1 MWRLVG
7 AAHFQMPF
15 QNVQAILFD
24 LDGTLIH
31 SRIDFDRMRAM
42 VADMAESCGIQ
53 REHFKSKDVLGML
66 EEACASVQDPDSL
79 RAKVNSELIAI
90 ELEATDNAV
99 EAEEASSVME
109 WLRESGIKVGIV
121 TRNSPQAVGRMLMQ
135 IPLPHEVLLTRV
147 DTPRVK
153 PDPLHL
159 HLALERLQVRPAEG
173 VMVGDHLM
181 DIQGGKAAGM
191 RTLGILTPDRPRDF
205 FDAVEPDGVIQ
216 HLNELRTW
224 ISP

>member
-1 MWRLVG
+1 
-7 AAHFQMPF
+7 MPIPF
-15 QNVQAILFD
+15 TQVDAVLFD

-31 SRIDFDRMRAM
+31 SQIDFDRMRAM
-42 VADMAESCGIQ
+42 VADMARACGIQ
-53 REHFKSKDVLGML
+53 REQFKSKDVLGML
-66 EEACASVQDPDSL
+66 EEACALAQDPKCL
-79 RAKVNSELIAI
+79 RERVEAELIAI
-90 ELEATDNAV
+90 ELHATESAV
-99 EAEEASSVME
+99 EAEAATTIME
-109 WLRESGIKVGIV
+109 WLLRSGIKVGIV
-121 TRNSPQAVGRMLMQ
+121 TRNSPQAVDRLLTQ
-135 IPLPHEVLLTRV
+135 IPLPYDVLLTRV

-159 HLALERLQVRPAEG
+159 HLALERLGAAPERS

-181 DIQGGKAAGM
+181 DVQGGKAAGL

-205 FDAVEPDGVIQ
+205 FDAVEPDGVIL

>member
-1 MWRLVG
+1 MPTPFTQV
-7 AAHFQMPF
+7 AA
-15 QNVQAILFD
+15 VLFD

-31 SRIDFDRMRAM
+31 SKIDFDRMRAM
-42 VADMAESCGIQ
+42 VADMASTCGIQ
-53 REHFKSKDVLGML
+53 REQFKSKDVLDML
-66 EEACASVQDPDSL
+66 EEACVLVQDPITL
-79 RAKVNSELIAI
+79 RDKVNAELIAI
-90 ELEATDNAV
+90 EMEATASAI
-99 EAEEASSVME
+99 EAEEATAVME

-121 TRNSPQAVGRMLMQ
+121 TRNSPQAVDRMLTQ
-135 IPLPHEVLLTRV
+135 IPLPHDVLLTRV

-159 HLALERLQVRPAEG
+159 HLALERLGAAPQRS

-181 DIQGGKAAGM
+181 DVQGGKAAGM

-205 FDAVEPDGVIQ
+205 FDAIRPDGVIL

>member
-1 MWRLVG
+1 
-7 AAHFQMPF
+7 MPF
-15 QNVQAILFD
+15 QNIHAVLFD

-31 SRIDFDRMRAM
+31 SLIDFDRMRAM
-42 VADMAESCGIQ
+42 VADMARACGMQ
-53 REHFKSKDVLGML
+53 REQFKSKDVLGML
-66 EEACASVQDPDSL
+66 EEACALVQDSHSL
-79 RAKVNSELIAI
+79 RRTVDAELIAI
-90 ELEATDNAV
+90 ELEATTSAV
-99 EAEEASSVME
+99 EADEATTIIE

-121 TRNSPQAVGRMLMQ
+121 TRNSPQAVDRMLTQ
-135 IPLPHEVLLTRV
+135 VPLPYDVLLTRV

-159 HLALERLQVRPAEG
+159 HLALERLNAVPERS

-181 DIQGGKAAGM
+181 DVQGGKAAGM

-205 FDAVEPDGVIQ
+205 FDAARPDGVIL

>member
-1 MWRLVG
+1 
-7 AAHFQMPF
+7 MPF
-15 QNVQAILFD
+15 TNIQAVLFD

-31 SRIDFDRMRAM
+31 SQIDFDRMRAM
-42 VADMAESCGIQ
+42 VAEMARSCGIQ
-53 REHFKSKDVLGML
+53 REQFKSKDVLGML
-66 EEACASVQDPDSL
+66 EEACALVQDPLTL
-79 RAKVNSELIAI
+79 RERVNTELIAI
-90 ELEATDNAV
+90 ELEATANAI
-99 EAEEASSVME
+99 EAEEAGSVMQ
-109 WLRESGIKVGIV
+109 WLRDRDIKVGIV
-121 TRNSPQAVGRMLMQ
+121 TRNSPQAVDRMLTQ
-135 IPLPHEVLLTRV
+135 IPLPYDVLLTRV

-159 HLALERLQVRPAEG
+159 HLALERLRAQAESS

-191 RTLGILTPDRPRDF
+191 HTLGILTPDRPRDF
-205 FDAVEPDGVIQ
+205 FEPVRPDGVIQ